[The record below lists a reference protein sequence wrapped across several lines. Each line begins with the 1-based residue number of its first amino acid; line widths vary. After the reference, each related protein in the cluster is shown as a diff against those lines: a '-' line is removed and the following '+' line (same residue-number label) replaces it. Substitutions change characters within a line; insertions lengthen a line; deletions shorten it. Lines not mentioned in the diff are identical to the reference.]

1 MSTTYPDLS
10 LTVFPDGGIDSFTT
24 WLNVTAQDGPLIQQY
39 ITAMNAGNQAQANQ
53 ILSQI
58 SSGSQK
64 IIKAT
69 DLNKL
74 TQAIL
79 AVERF
84 YSVDIKPYIQSQ
96 QESWLNI
103 INQFKYIGAWSN
115 STAYVQN
122 NIVSY
127 IASGVTL
134 LFIATS
140 NPPTG
145 TVPTNTQYWRPLSV
159 QGTPGESGPGLSY
172 RQQWNS
178 TTPYSVNDCVTYS
191 GAVWMALQA
200 NQNIIPGQ
208 DPSYWKNIIS
218 FGAVAYPIQDTE
230 PTGQA
235 AGGLWFNTQNNPTK
249 YIYLEP
255 LNNPAG
261 DDQILQGYETYDD
274 QGNELTGAIPS
285 KQAQT
290 YMPGTSPQII
300 EANQY
305 LAGAQT
311 IEGDPELVSENIL
324 GGVSIFGVTGD
335 SSNHHLNPLTNP
347 ASSSDILSGHTA
359 YSDEGTQITGTIP
372 SKGAQTY
379 TPTTTNQTIASGQYL
394 DGTQTIQGDANLIP
408 DNIVNGVSI
417 FGVSGTASNYQ
428 VQIFNN
434 VSAIIPDIE
443 GNSLRFNINSG
454 LGDDWQIY
462 IIPVSMYMLGAFT
475 TSYGEEFIIT
485 PIGYDNSNGTISA
498 SFTHPRGG
506 SGFELRSLSADIVM
520 IKQ

>member
-10 LTVFPDGGIDSFTT
+10 LTVFPDGGIDTFTT

-84 YSVDIKPYIQSQ
+84 YSTDIEPYIQSQ

-103 INQFKYIGAWSN
+103 INQFSYVGAWSN
-115 STAYVQN
+115 GTAYVQN

-127 IASGVTL
+127 IVSGVTL

-172 RQQWNS
+172 RQEWNS
-178 TTPYSVNDCVTYS
+178 STPYSVNDCVTYS

-200 NQNIIPGQ
+200 NQNVIPGGNE
-208 DPSYWKNIIS
+208 SYWKNIIS
-218 FGAVAYPIQDTE
+218 FGTVAYPIQDTE
-230 PTGQA
+230 PTGQSV
-235 AGGLWFNTQNNPTK
+235 GSLWFNTQDSPTK
-249 YIYLEP
+249 YVYLEP

-261 DDQILQGYETYDD
+261 TDQILQGHEAYDD
-274 QGNELTGAIPS
+274 QGNELTGTIPS

-290 YMPGTSPQII
+290 YTPGTAPQTI

-305 LAGAQT
+305 LVGTQT
-311 IEGDPELVSENIL
+311 IEGDPDLVSSNIL
-324 GGVSIFGVTGD
+324 GGASIFGVAGD
-335 SSNHHLNPLTNP
+335 NSNHHLSPLSNP
-347 ASSSDILSGHTA
+347 ASSSDILSGNTA
-359 YSDEGTQITGTIP
+359 YDDNGQKITGTIP

-394 DGTQTIQGDANLIP
+394 SGTQTIKGDANLLP
-408 DNIVNGVSI
+408 ENIISGKSI
-417 FGVSGTASNYQ
+417 FGVEGSASTGGTQSFRVSQNLGSIGSQVGIQYTVTYRKSDGTTSTASATLKQ
-428 VQIFNN
+428 FN
-434 VSAIIPDIE
+434 S
-443 GNSLRFNINSG
+443 S
-454 LGDDWQIY
+454 
-462 IIPVSMYMLGAFT
+462 
-475 TSYGEEFIIT
+475 
-485 PIGYDNSNGTISA
+485 ISA
-498 SFTHPRGG
+498 STSISIDGVPL
-506 SGFELRSLSADIVM
+506 SVNAILSLT
-520 IKQ
+520 

>member
-1 MSTTYPDLS
+1 MANDLYNDLP
-10 LTVFPDGGIDSFTT
+10 LTSFPQNIDTFTT

-39 ITAMNAGNQAQANQ
+39 ITAMNAGNQTQANQ

-84 YSVDIKPYIQSQ
+84 YSVDIKPYVQDK
-96 QESWLNI
+96 QEEWLNI
-103 INQFKYIGAWSN
+103 INQFRYVGAWSN
-115 STAYVQN
+115 GTAYVQN

-127 IASGVTL
+127 IVSGVTL

-172 RQQWNS
+172 RQEWNS
-178 TTPYSVNDCVTYS
+178 TTQYSVNDCVTYS

-200 NQNIIPGQ
+200 NQNSIPGQ
-208 DPSYWKNIIS
+208 NESYWKNIIS

-235 AGGLWFNTQNNPTK
+235 AGALWFNTQDNPTK

-255 LNNPAG
+255 LNNPANG
-261 DDQILQGYETYDD
+261 NQILQGYEAYDD
-274 QGNELTGAIPS
+274 QGNELMGTIPS

-290 YMPGTSPQII
+290 YTPGTAPQTIN
-300 EANQY
+300 ANQY
-305 LAGAQT
+305 LAGVQT
-311 IEGDPELVSENIL
+311 IEGDADLVSGNIL

-335 SSNHHLNPLTNP
+335 NSNHHLSPLSNP
-347 ASSSDILSGHTA
+347 ASPSDILIGNTA
-359 YSDEGTQITGTIP
+359 YDDNGQQITGTIP
-372 SKGAQTY
+372 IKGAQTY
-379 TPTTTNQTIASGQYL
+379 TPTTTNQTIVSGQYL
-394 DGTQTIQGDANLIP
+394 NGNQTIQGDANLLP
-408 DNIVNGVSI
+408 ENIVSGKSI
-417 FGVSGTASNYQ
+417 FGV
-428 VQIFNN
+428 
-434 VSAIIPDIE
+434 E
-443 GNSLRFNINSG
+443 G
-454 LGDDWQIY
+454 
-462 IIPVSMYMLGAFT
+462 
-475 TSYGEEFIIT
+475 
-485 PIGYDNSNGTISA
+485 SA
-498 SFTHPRGG
+498 STGG
-506 SGFELRSLSADIVM
+506 IRNFEVSQNLGSIGSQVRIRYTVTYRKSDGTTDTNSIVLSQFNSSSSASGDIAIDGVPISVFATLSLTP
-520 IKQ
+520 

>member
-84 YSVDIKPYIQSQ
+84 YSVDIKPYVQNK
-96 QESWLNI
+96 QEEWLNI
-103 INQFKYIGAWSN
+103 INQFTYVGVWAN
-115 STAYVQN
+115 GTAYVQN

-127 IASGVTL
+127 IVSGVTL

-172 RQQWNS
+172 RQEWNS
-178 TTPYSVNDCVTYS
+178 STSYSVNDCVTYN

-200 NQNIIPGQ
+200 NKNIIPGQ
-208 DPSYWKNIIS
+208 NESYWKNIIS

-235 AGGLWFNTQNNPTK
+235 AGALWFNTQDNPTN

-255 LNNPAG
+255 LNNPASA
-261 DDQILQGYETYDD
+261 DQILQGHEAYDD
-274 QGNELTGAIPS
+274 QGNELTGNLVLPVVPPALSNPTNIENLTPTQQGNNIQLS
-285 KQAQT
+285 NTFQDANTIETGTVVNYQAPLSSFGNAT
-290 YMPGTSPQII
+290 ASDVAAGKTFTSGSGLAVMGTGGNIAAPIATPGNTEEFSEYRWRARTSPSLIRSFSKNGI
-300 EANQY
+300 
-305 LAGAQT
+305 
-311 IEGDPELVSENIL
+311 
-324 GGVSIFGVTGD
+324 
-335 SSNHHLNPLTNP
+335 TNP
-347 ASSSDILSGHTA
+347 VLMIDWGYVVILPKLEEYYEIPTGYTQYKIYFKLIDNGSTWGLYGYSNVETGGLSGLVR
-359 YSDEGTQITGTIP
+359 YKLMD
-372 SKGAQTY
+372 
-379 TPTTTNQTIASGQYL
+379 
-394 DGTQTIQGDANLIP
+394 GDAICFP
-408 DNIVNGVSI
+408 
-417 FGVSGTASNYQ
+417 A
-428 VQIFNN
+428 
-434 VSAIIPDIE
+434 P
-443 GNSLRFNINSG
+443 
-454 LGDDWQIY
+454 
-462 IIPVSMYMLGAFT
+462 
-475 TSYGEEFIIT
+475 
-485 PIGYDNSNGTISA
+485 
-498 SFTHPRGG
+498 
-506 SGFELRSLSADIVM
+506 
-520 IKQ
+520 

>member
-1 MSTTYPDLS
+1 MANDLYNDLP
-10 LTVFPDGGIDSFTT
+10 LTSFPQNIDSFTT

-39 ITAMNAGNQAQANQ
+39 ITAMNAGNQTQANQ

-69 DLNKL
+69 DLNKI

-84 YSVDIKPYIQSQ
+84 YKTDVQPYIEDK
-96 QESWLNI
+96 QEEWLNI
-103 INQFKYIGAWSN
+103 INQFRYIGAWSN

-172 RQQWNS
+172 RQQWDS

-208 DPSYWKNIIS
+208 NESYWKNIIS

-235 AGGLWFNTQNNPTK
+235 AGGLWFNTQDNPTN
-249 YIYLEP
+249 YVYLEP

-261 DDQILQGYETYDD
+261 ADQILQGYEAYDD
-274 QGNELTGAIPS
+274 QGDELTGTIPS

-290 YMPGTSPQII
+290 YTPGTVPQTI

-305 LAGAQT
+305 LSGAQT
-311 IEGDPELVSENIL
+311 IKGDANLVPENIL
-324 GGVSIFGVTGD
+324 SGISIFGVEGNVQVNNVYYTRGDKDEVNIFTMPFIPTNVMMCTGNYFMGIGRGII
-335 SSNHHLNPLTNP
+335 SAFKLANGTSGGVGVRI
-347 ASSSDILSGHTA
+347 SSSDKTL
-359 YSDEGTQITGTIP
+359 DDV
-372 SKGAQTY
+372 Y
-379 TPTTTNQTIASGQYL
+379 TSWDINSTNPQ
-394 DGTQTIQGDANLIP
+394 
-408 DNIVNGVSI
+408 
-417 FGVSGTASNYQ
+417 
-428 VQIFNN
+428 N
-434 VSAIIPDIE
+434 VSVRVTARA
-443 GNSLRFNINSG
+443 N
-454 LGDDWQIY
+454 
-462 IIPVSMYMLGAFT
+462 A
-475 TSYGEEFIIT
+475 
-485 PIGYDNSNGTISA
+485 
-498 SFTHPRGG
+498 GG
-506 SGFELRSLSADIVM
+506 SGYYGWYSKPFVVFWN
-520 IKQ
+520 